1 MQSKQ
6 ASKNLLEA
14 MEQLS
19 EELFDAGWHDGLS
32 TFLWADVLVGK
43 RDELWELA
51 KQAEGWW
58 DWPEQSEHAVLVP
71 LKQWSEKYGRVS
83 PLRCVRC
90 NHYKAWPDGWWIPD
104 VLTSKRPTVG
114 ALCPSCW
121 KAEQNG
127 KADR

>member
-1 MQSKQ
+1 
-6 ASKNLLEA
+6 

-43 RDELWELA
+43 RDHLWELTKLA
-51 KQAEGWW
+51 GGWW
-58 DWPEQSEHAVLVP
+58 IWHEQHDEPVLCPIDDWTKEN
-71 LKQWSEKYGRVS
+71 GRIS
-83 PLRCVRC
+83 PVRCVQC

-104 VLTSKRPTVG
+104 VLTSKRPTIG

-121 KAEQNG
+121 KAEQDD
-127 KADR
+127 KTDR